1 MNKLFTVFKYEL
13 KNGLKSKSFI
23 FTTLFL
29 MVGIIGF
36 SIFFRIMATSDNTP
50 DLSNPDALIED
61 LMGSG
66 EVQNVGYILENSQI
80 DNKDLENLFPL
91 YNMTENSN
99 VDELENM
106 IQNEQY
112 DFGIV
117 IEEGNNINFI
127 YDIAPT
133 MPVEN
138 TILKETFRNYLIEQD
153 LQNRGIS
160 LAEVREVESSI
171 EVTSSVTS
179 LRGNNTATV
188 PIAMAISVIL
198 YMLIIM
204 NGQIAAMN
212 VAREKS
218 DRTME
223 LLITSTKPSNLINGK
238 VFSSFALS
246 MVTLVAIATAFV
258 IAYFINQSAL
268 DQILSN
274 IDFNIDPMIIIIS
287 IGFFIFGYI
296 MYLYVYAALGAT
308 VSTTEELST
317 ALGPVMIIVVVVYF
331 LTIAALSN
339 PNPDNVLLK
348 ILSFVPFSSL
358 FTMHSR
364 YAMASVSNTEVAV
377 SFGILVITCII
388 LSIIS
393 VRLYR
398 SSSLNYGNE
407 NKLFNRLK
415 KKFQKS

>member
-106 IQNEQY
+106 IQNGQY

-268 DQILSN
+268 DQLLSN

-287 IGFFIFGYI
+287 IGSSCLI
-296 MYLYVYAALGAT
+296 
-308 VSTTEELST
+308 
-317 ALGPVMIIVVVVYF
+317 
-331 LTIAALSN
+331 
-339 PNPDNVLLK
+339 NVLLLLVMR
-348 ILSFVPFSSL
+348 ISYLLFRASSSNIRDMLVFFLSFCESL
-358 FTMHSR
+358 L
-364 YAMASVSNTEVAV
+364 
-377 SFGILVITCII
+377 I
-388 LSIIS
+388 
-393 VRLYR
+393 
-398 SSSLNYGNE
+398 
-407 NKLFNRLK
+407 
-415 KKFQKS
+415 